1 MKAKC
6 PFNPVIYLNKPIGMF
21 HCPWCGEM
29 VLAGVPHV
37 DYPMVDWEEK
47 EYDELVKNMDEIM
60 NSIKKI

>member
-1 MKAKC
+1 
-6 PFNPVIYLNKPIGMF
+6 MF